1 MKLSSL
7 FVLFALSMH
16 LCAQTSD
23 SLKIKPRAIPAWT
36 YWIPGASYYYQ
47 GKIVQGSIFMTLETG
62 GIILGTIYDKNLKN
76 NSASPYYNYP
86 LLLGLQAF
94 QTEKLSLFR
103 NQLEIVKFKK
113 PDFRYDNLSEKEL
126 YLAPFRLKNIF
137 TPITGGMVLLA
148 AIYLGVEKYNETNSF
163 SEIDKMYF
171 LDRFIGRNKGITA
184 FGSASLA
191 MSWGAGI
198 GEEYICRNY
207 MMPLMDYRYG
217 QKKGL
222 VLSSV
227 IFGSFHFSNVLF
239 ADKPDY
245 KATLLQV
252 GEATLLGYFLG
263 RDVQKEITTLV
274 LLWQHTCGTIS
285 H

>member
-1 MKLSSL
+1 
-7 FVLFALSMH
+7 
-16 LCAQTSD
+16 
-23 SLKIKPRAIPAWT
+23 
-36 YWIPGASYYYQ
+36 
-47 GKIVQGSIFMTLETG
+47 
-62 GIILGTIYDKNLKN
+62 
-76 NSASPYYNYP
+76 
-86 LLLGLQAF
+86 
-94 QTEKLSLFR
+94 
-103 NQLEIVKFKK
+103 
-113 PDFRYDNLSEKEL
+113 
-126 YLAPFRLKNIF
+126 
-137 TPITGGMVLLA
+137 
-148 AIYLGVEKYNETNSF
+148 
-163 SEIDKMYF
+163 MYF

-263 RDVQKEITTLV
+263 RDVQKRNYDIGPAVAAHMWYDFTLMLGSFLINPKNNFLGV
-274 LLWQHTCGTIS
+274 NLTFKL
-285 H
+285 

>member
-126 YLAPFRLKNIF
+126 YLAPFRLKI
-137 TPITGGMVLLA
+137 
-148 AIYLGVEKYNETNSF
+148 
-163 SEIDKMYF
+163 
-171 LDRFIGRNKGITA
+171 
-184 FGSASLA
+184 SL
-191 MSWGAGI
+191 
-198 GEEYICRNY
+198 
-207 MMPLMDYRYG
+207 P
-217 QKKGL
+217 
-222 VLSSV
+222 
-227 IFGSFHFSNVLF
+227 
-239 ADKPDY
+239 
-245 KATLLQV
+245 LLQV
-252 GEATLLGYFLG
+252 EWYFWRQFTWVWKNTMRLT
-263 RDVQKEITTLV
+263 VSAKSTKCIFLTV
-274 LLWQHTCGTIS
+274 LLEETKE
-285 H
+285 